1 MSLSELSK
9 ALKAQY
15 SVPLSDL
22 IPKDVPAFMKFSMS
36 FAQALAESTTGRV
49 RRVAWSKE
57 YHNCHNVY
65 LHYLQVGDLDKTYN
79 DWIPE
84 RDARPV
90 FTFPLQL

>member
-15 SVPLSDL
+15 SISLADL

-36 FAQALAESTTGRV
+36 FAQALAASTTGRV

-57 YHNCHNVY
+57 YHNCHQTY

-84 RDARPV
+84 RDHSAAFRC
-90 FTFPLQL
+90 PLFL